1 MNGPTPKQSRSAT
14 VVLDDL
20 RREREAMVGE
30 LSELGD
36 AAAELVRTGMGRAE
50 RAGVTAR
57 RIALPVS
64 AVFIL
69 VLLLGALRGRR

>member
-1 MNGPTPKQSRSAT
+1 VNGPTTKQSRSAT
-14 VVLDDL
+14 VVLDEL

-36 AAAELVRTGMGRAE
+36 AAVELARTGLQRAE
-50 RAGVTAR
+50 RVGVTAR
-57 RIALPVS
+57 RIALPVG

>member
-1 MNGPTPKQSRSAT
+1 MNGPTSRQPRSAT
-14 VVLDDL
+14 VVLDEL

-30 LSELGD
+30 LSEFGD
-36 AAAELVRTGMGRAE
+36 AAVELARTGLQKAE
-50 RAGVTAR
+50 RVGVTAR
-57 RIALPVS
+57 RIALPAG

>member
-1 MNGPTPKQSRSAT
+1 VSGTTPKQSRSAT

-36 AAAELVRTGMGRAE
+36 AAAELVRTGRGRAE

-57 RIALPVS
+57 RIALPVG
-64 AVFIL
+64 AVCIF